1 MKKEFE
7 KPEINFVSVNS
18 DIITASGCVSG
29 GDHDLPFVPDP

>member
-18 DIITASGCVSG
+18 DIITASGCVQ
-29 GDHDLPFVPDP
+29 GDNDLPVIPGN